1 MNIIAFVSQ
10 MKKKIY
16 YFPVLLVITWSCI
29 EKDVYEGDS
38 QHPED
43 DFYGYLYPYGNE
55 AHDIVAEIA
64 LLLTEAPKADQIITE
79 IPVLKYNKSWLFLLT
94 QDDCTHSAYSTTWAA
109 MNGKPLS
116 NNYYYGAEQLAAV
129 DLPPDY
135 FTLNKTLGS
144 TDGTGNEIRFAFTT
158 TLTPEMEWMEN
169 EPPVNIGFSRNYYRF
184 YMMSG
189 LTWNNVAEML
199 AYDAGIAF
207 HDLNTNSVN
216 NKDSLLKHFDIAQKI
231 SIEKLSGRGLKVLA
245 EPNGN
250 HNYLLAGTDYPSIR
264 IMTAQNTKS
273 GGPVVE
279 PHFPYRVESDL
290 EKAVL
295 QRTFYNNTFEITAR
309 IENELKKNKEE
320 REAIHVGIHGTNV
333 TFAQFLLWLN
343 NSYGKDGDDS
353 VWVPSFEEYYE
364 YNYYRVNSTIEK
376 EINGDTLKLRITLPS
391 EQYFY
396 YPSVTVN
403 LSGITLDQISRVIS
417 NDAVTGLSYASY
429 NGGVMLN
436 IDCRRF
442 LFEHALHFVEKY
454 LKSSIAWDKDDAIY
468 FVERLKESP
477 KKDELRKRIP
487 GYTNK

>member
-1 MNIIAFVSQ
+1 
-10 MKKKIY
+10 
-16 YFPVLLVITWSCI
+16 
-29 EKDVYEGDS
+29 
-38 QHPED
+38 
-43 DFYGYLYPYGNE
+43 
-55 AHDIVAEIA
+55 
-64 LLLTEAPKADQIITE
+64 
-79 IPVLKYNKSWLFLLT
+79 
-94 QDDCTHSAYSTTWAA
+94 
-109 MNGKPLS
+109 
-116 NNYYYGAEQLAAV
+116 
-129 DLPPDY
+129 
-135 FTLNKTLGS
+135 
-144 TDGTGNEIRFAFTT
+144 
-158 TLTPEMEWMEN
+158 
-169 EPPVNIGFSRNYYRF
+169 
-184 YMMSG
+184 MSG

>member
-1 MNIIAFVSQ
+1 

-16 YFPVLLVITWSCI
+16 YFFVLSIIAWSYI
-29 EKDVYEGDS
+29 DKDVYEGDD
-38 QHPED
+38 HPLD
-43 DFYGYLYPYGNE
+43 HNYYGYLYPYANE
-55 AHDIVAEIA
+55 THDIVAEIA
-64 LLLTEAPKADQIITE
+64 LLLADAPEVDQIITE
-79 IPVLKYNKSWLFLLT
+79 IPVLKYNKSWLFMLT

-109 MNGKPLS
+109 INGKPLS
-116 NNYYYGAEQLAAV
+116 NNYFYSAEQLAAG

-144 TDGTGNEIRFAFTT
+144 TDGAGNEIRFTFTT
-158 TLTPEMEWMEN
+158 TLAPEMEWMEN
-169 EPPVNIGFSRNYYRF
+169 EPHVNIGFSRNYYRF

-231 SIEKLSGRGLKVLA
+231 TIEKLSGRGIKVLA

-250 HNYLLAGTDYPSIR
+250 HNYLLAGKDYPSIR
-264 IMTAQNTKS
+264 IMTAQNSKP

-279 PHFPYRVESDL
+279 PLFPYRAESDL

-295 QRTFYNNTFEITAR
+295 QRTFYNNTFDITAR

-320 REAIHVGIHGTNV
+320 REAIHVGIHGSNV
-333 TFAQFLLWLN
+333 TFTQFLLWLN

-353 VWVPSFEEYYE
+353 VWFPSFEEYYE
-364 YNYYRVNSTIEK
+364 YNYYRVNSIIDK
-376 EINGDTLKLRITLPS
+376 EINGDTLKLRIALPA

-396 YPSVTVN
+396 YPSLTVN
-403 LSGITLDQISRVIS
+403 LSGITYDQISRVIS
-417 NDAVTGLSYASY
+417 NDAVTGLSYAEY
-429 NGGVMLN
+429 EGGVMLN

-442 LFEHALHFVEKY
+442 LFEHAAHFVEKY
-454 LKSSIAWDKDDAIY
+454 LKSSTTWNRDDAIY
-468 FVERLKESP
+468 FVDKLKESP
-477 KKDELRKRIP
+477 KKDELRKKIP